1 MPLVSRTNNK
11 VIAPNS
17 RAVDVAQKAI
27 EEITPIQQRKT
38 HNAFMVQGFPGILYL
53 RKHTG
58 LKCTCQAANKVAKS
72 ILNEDGTAKGGV
84 INELLTGG
92 TFGVEDYGAKS
103 WDGVI
108 TRPDAERDKVWNDWR
123 TKNYDDREKDA
134 DKSNWTSPLNDSVF
148 EGNSDEVFS
157 DIDDPFP
164 VGSTEIDQLVEEFD
178 PAIGGFGD
186 YACPVCFGTGWVGG
200 YTIGYGDRQVF
211 GVHQMG
217 LDGEILTVDRPWKA
231 RTKKVQVVVTLP
243 RGAISVTSSTLYNG
257 NKKVGYSMTVN
268 SVPILSEQQLL
279 SVCQGLP
286 VLMELT
292 FSEQEITHFE
302 LQFSTSLESVYYEF
316 PKISK
321 SSDLQFLDLTE
332 PFQILMSP
340 NVPMVRTE
348 DVLTDAVYGKAMV
361 VQSVNPWQTKSSSQ
375 LGWEVQV
382 RVAQP
387 YEVPNLLPRLSRIE
401 TKARTTRMIRDNVD
415 GHRRT

>member
-1 MPLVSRTNNK
+1 MPLVDRTNNR

-17 RAVDVAQKAI
+17 RAVDVARRAI
-27 EEITPIQQRKT
+27 EEITPVQQRKI
-38 HNAFMVQGFPGILYL
+38 HNAFMVQGFPGVLYM
-53 RKHTG
+53 RKAGGT
-58 LKCTCQAANKVAKS
+58 KCTCQAAEKTARS
-72 ILNEDGTAKGGV
+72 ILNEDGTASDET
-84 INELLTGG
+84 INGLLTGG
-92 TFGVEDYGAKS
+92 TFGVEDYGADS

-108 TRPDAERDKVWNDWR
+108 TRARDSNWLESKPPV
-123 TKNYDDREKDA
+123 EKDLS
-134 DKSNWTSPLNDSVF
+134 DWTSPLDGSPF
-148 EGNSDEVFS
+148 EGNSEEISS

-164 VGSTEIDQLVEEFD
+164 VGSTDVEELVESFD

-217 LDGEILTVDRPWKA
+217 LAGEIITVDRPWRAMTSKA
-231 RTKKVQVVVTLP
+231 QVVATLP
-243 RGAISVTSSTLYNG
+243 RGALSVTSATLYNRSQ
-257 NKKVGYSMTVN
+257 KVGYSMSVN
-268 SVPILSEQQLL
+268 GVAVTSEQQLL
-279 SVCQGLP
+279 GACQGLP
-286 VLMELT
+286 VLLELT
-292 FSEQEITHFE
+292 FAEQEVTHFE
-302 LQFSTSLESVYYEF
+302 LQFCTSIESVYYEF
-316 PKISK
+316 PKITK

-340 NVPMVRTE
+340 NVPMVRAE
-348 DVLTDAVYGKAMV
+348 DVLTDAVYGKAMI
-361 VQSVNPWQTKSSSQ
+361 VQSVGPWQTKQSNQ

-401 TKARTTRMIRDNVD
+401 TKARTTRMVRDNVS